1 MSCDTQVPRCLA
13 GAPEQGTAAHAPLHM
28 RCSNLSKIRSNRSTS
43 ATAVASRA
51 HGPHAARSSWVSA
64 DTEPLLAAGSWLDGA
79 AAGLRVPC
87 WPLRK
92 GRRLEQ
98 QRSEHLAGHRN
109 PLGVAKAAECT
120 ALTKEGGKQP
130 PAVHGGQTH
139 TKRRP
144 NTEVTHMLEAA
155 DSSAA

>member
-51 HGPHAARSSWVSA
+51 HGPHAVRSSWVSA

-98 QRSEHLAGHRN
+98 QRNEHLAGHRN
-109 PLGVAKAAECT
+109 PWVW
-120 ALTKEGGKQP
+120 
-130 PAVHGGQTH
+130 
-139 TKRRP
+139 RRP
-144 NTEVTHMLEAA
+144 QSAPLLPKKVE
-155 DSSAA
+155 SSPLPCMGVRHTPKDGQIRK